1 MKCCFY
7 IKSYF
12 NLVMTVFLTNINM
25 FTFPFKEEEELHPK
39 MLAAARKSGQLN
51 LSNRGLVAVPEKVGF
66 LFDY

>member
-1 MKCCFY
+1 
-7 IKSYF
+7 
-12 NLVMTVFLTNINM
+12 MTIFLTNINM

-51 LSNRGLVAVPEKVGF
+51 LSNRGLVAVPEKVRF